1 MKKLYS
7 SIMLLAMM
15 VAALSLTACG
25 GDDDEDEINNG
36 TSSSGDFIE
45 VTIDGKTY
53 HKKMIGIY
61 SIIKLGKSDM
71 VLTGT
76 TENVFADDGFEF
88 FLGFTHS
95 EKKEK
100 LLSSPL
106 GTYSVGDKLGFDDEP
121 ENLCF
126 FPNYSRNRNHYKL
139 SSGSHQVTLIKETNN
154 GVQVCGTF
162 KVKMYYGN
170 ESVLISGKYGVTVI

>member
-7 SIMLLAMM
+7 TIMLLAMM

-25 GDDDEDEINNG
+25 DDEEEIENG
-36 TSSSGDFIE
+36 LYGSDDFIE

-53 HKKMIGIY
+53 HKKMFGIY
-61 SIIKLGKSDM
+61 SQVEIGKNDM

-76 TENVFADDGFEF
+76 TEDVFDEDGFGF
-88 FLGFTHS
+88 FMALTHS
-95 EKKEK
+95 EKKNK

-106 GTYSVGDKLGFDDEP
+106 GDYSVGDYLWFDDEP

-126 FPNYSRNRNHYKL
+126 YPQYEKNRHDYEL
-139 SSGSHQVTLIKETNN
+139 SGGSHQVTSIKQNKN
-154 GVQVCGTF
+154 GVQVCGKF
-162 KVKMYYGN
+162 KITMYDDD
-170 ESVLISGKYGVTVI
+170 ESVVISGKYGMTVL